1 MKRSQRLS
9 ATFMLSAATALP
21 GVVAHAHLD
30 LPDFKGGP
38 TVNTTDG
45 PVRGFVREG
54 VRTFLG
60 IPYAAPPVGDL
71 RWMPPEPAEPH
82 ALLDATEFG
91 NTCPQVTTLGAFAGP
106 ANTTEDCLYLNVFTT
121 GLKGSK
127 PVIVWI
133 HGGGNVTGETNDYDG
148 SKLATGGPNGAP
160 TVVVTLNYRMGLF
173 GFLSQD
179 DLNAEGL
186 LWGNYGILDIQAALR
201 WVQDNIAAFGGDPN
215 NVTLGGQ
222 SAGSADTAAN
232 QISPLAE
239 GLFHR
244 AIYQSPPIATF
255 LVGASGSAETALQRG
270 NDFAAAAGCSDAACL
285 RSLSAERILQ
295 LQGTPNANGPYVTG
309 TFVDGTIIPVQ
320 PHVAWSNGQYN
331 KTPIMGGATKEE
343 STFGES
349 IRQYFAPGFALLTAE
364 EYTARVNAT
373 YVPPLYVEGAAAQVL
388 AKYPP
393 GTNPQATY
401 ERSFTDPG
409 KCRGLHVLELQ
420 AASNADNAVW
430 GYDFTYQTAPYYFP
444 KMPNPATPSG
454 NFLAKASH
462 TIDIQ
467 FLFPNWHGGNLGVN
481 LDQFTGQPRELQGA
495 EITLSDQLV
504 AAWTNFAATGNPNG
518 AGAPEWPEFTA
529 GSPAFLQQ
537 DIPNATETEAQYRAA
552 YQCDFWDP
560 LLVYPTN

>member
-1 MKRSQRLS
+1 MTRSQRLS
-9 ATFMLSAATALP
+9 ATFMLLAATALP

-71 RWMPPEPAEPH
+71 RWMPPEPPEHH

-148 SKLATGGPNGAP
+148 SKLATGGPNGTP

-179 DLNAEGL
+179 DLNAEGH

-222 SAGSADTAAN
+222 SAGAADTSCEPD
-232 QISPLAE
+232 I
-239 GLFHR
+239 
-244 AIYQSPPIATF
+244 AIGR
-255 LVGASGSAETALQRG
+255 GA
-270 NDFAAAAGCSDAACL
+270 
-285 RSLSAERILQ
+285 
-295 LQGTPNANGPYVTG
+295 
-309 TFVDGTIIPVQ
+309 
-320 PHVAWSNGQYN
+320 
-331 KTPIMGGATKEE
+331 
-343 STFGES
+343 
-349 IRQYFAPGFALLTAE
+349 
-364 EYTARVNAT
+364 
-373 YVPPLYVEGAAAQVL
+373 VPPGDLPKL
-388 AKYPP
+388 PHLPP
-393 GTNPQATY
+393 
-401 ERSFTDPG
+401 F
-409 KCRGLHVLELQ
+409 
-420 AASNADNAVW
+420 
-430 GYDFTYQTAPYYFP
+430 
-444 KMPNPATPSG
+444 
-454 NFLAKASH
+454 
-462 TIDIQ
+462 
-467 FLFPNWHGGNLGVN
+467 
-481 LDQFTGQPRELQGA
+481 
-495 EITLSDQLV
+495 
-504 AAWTNFAATGNPNG
+504 
-518 AGAPEWPEFTA
+518 
-529 GSPAFLQQ
+529 
-537 DIPNATETEAQYRAA
+537 
-552 YQCDFWDP
+552 
-560 LLVYPTN
+560 